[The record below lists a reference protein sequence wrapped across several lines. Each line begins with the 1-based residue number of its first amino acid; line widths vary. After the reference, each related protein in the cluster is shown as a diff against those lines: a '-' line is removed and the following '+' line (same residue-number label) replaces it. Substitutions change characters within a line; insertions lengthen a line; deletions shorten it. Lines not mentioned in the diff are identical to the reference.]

1 VAPGLEP
8 TRILHVSKV
17 TMPFEFC
24 DARDPPFETGMAGFF
39 GCGNK
44 VGIATRKTV
53 PLAEIKRNISER
65 IAKEP
70 RA

>member
-1 VAPGLEP
+1 MRAIH
-8 TRILHVSKV
+8 R
-17 TMPFEFC
+17 C
-24 DARDPPFETGMAGFF
+24 ETGMAGFF